1 MHNPG
6 YYLSSRDSARAT
18 SLQSCRTGPIQHV
31 GFVGIDDA
39 RLFRGHFGRN
49 QVLFDRVGMDAVVDF
64 GQFAF
69 GTPAELFLF
78 LFFQPLELFDDI
90 QLEFY
95 GNPARKFER
104 NILMSIGSSVTPR
117 FGNDTDGIGRIDP
130 LLRRQGKGIQSG
142 LLSKPLEFEGFEIRI
157 IQAFP
162 NSEIFDRI
170 PIAQLIADH
179 RIRVVAL
186 VSRDVRQTDIVVLI
200 EQYNCNICV
209 PYRNLCHIC
218 IVFFTA
224 NIL

>member
-1 MHNPG
+1 MKLNANGTEISLITDTKSNEDYISLTDIAKYRNPDDPSG
-6 YYLSSRDSARAT
+6 VIANWLRNRNTIEYLG
-18 SLQSCRTGPIQHV
+18 LWEKM
-31 GFVGIDDA
+31 
-39 RLFRGHFGRN
+39 N
-49 QVLFDRVGMDAVVDF
+49 
-64 GQFAF
+64 
-69 GTPAELFLF
+69 
-78 LFFQPLELFDDI
+78 
-90 QLEFY
+90 
-95 GNPARKFER
+95 NPNF
-104 NILMSIGSSVTPR
+104 N
-117 FGNDTDGIGRIDP
+117 
-130 LLRRQGKGIQSG
+130 
-142 LLSKPLEFEGFEIRI
+142 PLEFEGFEIRI

>member
-1 MHNPG
+1 
-6 YYLSSRDSARAT
+6 
-18 SLQSCRTGPIQHV
+18 
-31 GFVGIDDA
+31 
-39 RLFRGHFGRN
+39 
-49 QVLFDRVGMDAVVDF
+49 
-64 GQFAF
+64 
-69 GTPAELFLF
+69 
-78 LFFQPLELFDDI
+78 
-90 QLEFY
+90 
-95 GNPARKFER
+95 
-104 NILMSIGSSVTPR
+104 MSIGSSVTPR

-142 LLSKPLEFEGFEIRI
+142 LPSKPLEFEGFEIRI

>member
-1 MHNPG
+1 M
-6 YYLSSRDSARAT
+6 SR
-18 SLQSCRTGPIQHV
+18 
-31 GFVGIDDA
+31 
-39 RLFRGHFGRN
+39 
-49 QVLFDRVGMDAVVDF
+49 
-64 GQFAF
+64 
-69 GTPAELFLF
+69 
-78 LFFQPLELFDDI
+78 
-90 QLEFY
+90 
-95 GNPARKFER
+95 
-104 NILMSIGSSVTPR
+104 GSSVSPP
-117 FGNDTDGIGRIDP
+117 FGKDPDGSGRSDP
-130 LLRRQGKGIQSG
+130 LGRRQGKGIQSG

-224 NIL
+224 KIL

>member
-1 MHNPG
+1 MA
-6 YYLSSRDSARAT
+6 LVV
-18 SLQSCRTGPIQHV
+18 LI
-31 GFVGIDDA
+31 
-39 RLFRGHFGRN
+39 HFCG
-49 QVLFDRVGMDAVVDF
+49 DRVK
-64 GQFAF
+64 AF
-69 GTPAELFLF
+69 SPA
-78 LFFQPLELFDDI
+78 P
-90 QLEFY
+90 
-95 GNPARKFER
+95 
-104 NILMSIGSSVTPR
+104 
-117 FGNDTDGIGRIDP
+117 
-130 LLRRQGKGIQSG
+130 
-142 LLSKPLEFEGFEIRI
+142 SKPLEFEGFEIRI

>member
-1 MHNPG
+1 MSIC
-6 YYLSSRDSARAT
+6 SSITPRLCNQT
-18 SLQSCRTGPIQHV
+18 NCIG
-31 GFVGIDDA
+31 GIYPF
-39 RLFRGHFGRN
+39 FRRKSKSIK
-49 QVLFDRVGMDAVVDF
+49 
-64 GQFAF
+64 
-69 GTPAELFLF
+69 TC
-78 LFFQPLELFDDI
+78 LFF
-90 QLEFY
+90 
-95 GNPARKFER
+95 
-104 NILMSIGSSVTPR
+104 
-117 FGNDTDGIGRIDP
+117 
-130 LLRRQGKGIQSG
+130 
-142 LLSKPLEFEGFEIRI
+142 KPLEFEGFEIRI